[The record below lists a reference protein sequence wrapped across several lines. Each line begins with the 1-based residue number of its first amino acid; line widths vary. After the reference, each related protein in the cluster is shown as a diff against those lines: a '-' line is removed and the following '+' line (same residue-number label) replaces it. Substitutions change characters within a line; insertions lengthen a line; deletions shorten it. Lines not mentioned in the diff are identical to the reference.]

1 MNYIELKIP
10 KIRIGAIIGKDG
22 QTKKELEDISDS
34 KIEINSNTGDIEIST
49 EKANPITFYRL
60 ELVIKAI
67 GRGFNPEKAKNLF
80 DENYTL
86 NVINLKDL
94 SIKNKK
100 TTYTRKSRV
109 IGTDGSI
116 RKYLEDNLDCYISIQ
131 GKTISIVGN
140 LKNIKI
146 ANEVIMRLL
155 KGATIGAIKTTIEK
169 YKKNSDDF
177 NFNDLNEYNEFMEKE
192 NTEKD
197 ILD

>member
-140 LKNIKI
+140 LKNIKV

-197 ILD
+197 ILN